1 MTGLILKLAPGE
13 RVLINGAVI
22 ENGDRRCR
30 ISIKTP
36 NASILR
42 LKDAIHPDEVATPVS
57 RVCYDAQLVLSGDTD
72 PAQGSRNLLQGI
84 EQLSRVFDDRE
95 SRDALTAAT
104 EDVMAGN
111 VYRALRQLRRLLP
124 QEARIFARI
133 A

>member
-1 MTGLILKLAPGE
+1 M
-13 RVLINGAVI
+13 I